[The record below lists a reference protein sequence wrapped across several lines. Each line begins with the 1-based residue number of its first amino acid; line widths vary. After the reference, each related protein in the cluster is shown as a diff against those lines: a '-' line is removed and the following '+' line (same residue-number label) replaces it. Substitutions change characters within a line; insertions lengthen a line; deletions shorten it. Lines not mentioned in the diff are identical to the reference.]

1 MRSWFCPVELT
12 SVQSFLP
19 PRSCGGTREWI
30 LNQPW
35 VIERG
40 WGETIKEREREI
52 GGSQLHFLSDRNPT
66 LRDSLLSAVF
76 TERA

>member
-1 MRSWFCPVELT
+1 MDSESALGDRKGM
-12 SVQSFLP
+12 
-19 PRSCGGTREWI
+19 GG
-30 LNQPW
+30 NDK
-35 VIERG
+35 
-40 WGETIKEREREI
+40 KEREREI